1 MNVESGWG
9 LNESSFAGSQ
19 LLTSTPLGPEY
30 SPPPPPP
37 AKAYKH
43 KVSSGVTFTV
53 SWDRPR

>member
-1 MNVESGWG
+1 MNVERGWG

-19 LLTSTPLGPEY
+19 LLISTPLGPEY
-30 SPPPPPP
+30 SPPP
-37 AKAYKH
+37 ANAYKH